1 MTTEIIKESG
11 LRMVELVE
19 GTGDIP
25 AIGQRV
31 SVHYEIFFGEGTS
44 TSNYDEESET
54 YVDASYDST
63 YEEKPFNGPIDV
75 VIGSYTPKDDI
86 YMRGQSIKGFDEAL
100 TEMKVGGKRKLFIP
114 AALAYGA
121 EGASSFHTFF
131 GYRIAPNRDLACT
144 IELVEIKES
153 KAQPTEKTPKGPAYE
168 AV

>member
-1 MTTEIIKESG
+1 MNKEIIKESG

-25 AIGQRV
+25 TIGQKV

-44 TSNYDEESET
+44 TSNYDEVSET
-54 YVDASYDST
+54 YVDESYDST
-63 YEEKPFNGPIDV
+63 YEEKPFSGPIDII
-75 VIGSYTPKDDI
+75 IGAHTPKDDI
-86 YMRGQSIKGFDEAL
+86 YIRGQSIKGFDEAL
-100 TEMKVGGKRKLFIP
+100 LEMKVGAKRKLFIP
-114 AALAYGA
+114 ANLAYGK

-144 IELVEIKES
+144 IELVEIKEL
-153 KAQPTEKTPKGPAYE
+153 AAELTEKTVKGPAYE